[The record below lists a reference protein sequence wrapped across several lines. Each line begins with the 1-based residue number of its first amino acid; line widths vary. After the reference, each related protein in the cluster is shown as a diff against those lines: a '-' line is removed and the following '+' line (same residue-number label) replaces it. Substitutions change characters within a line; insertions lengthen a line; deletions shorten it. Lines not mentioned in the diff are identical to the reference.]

1 MTLLQKVS
9 IKTHKSTFSVSK
21 DNIYIMR
28 KLTNIE
34 FIEKANIIHN
44 NKYLY
49 DNVEYISST
58 KKVLIECKEHGL
70 FEQEANAHMRGQGC
84 SKCKGG
90 VKYNLEDFIEKSNS
104 VHNYKYIYEKSF
116 YIDSYTMIGIECKE
130 HGYFEQLPNNHMSG
144 QGCPKCTGKSLSDDE
159 LLKRMNIIHNNKYDY
174 SLVLFTGMLNKVK
187 IICSEHG
194 IFEQKLSNH
203 INLKQGCIKCANVY
217 LSNKEEFI
225 IKSVNKHGS
234 LYNYDN
240 VIYKSAKTNVDI
252 LCKKH
257 GLFSQSPT
265 KHLSGNGCPTCK
277 LSKGEHS
284 IMIYLDSNKIDYTSQ
299 FRIKGFNLI
308 FDFYL
313 PDYNLCIEYDGL
325 QHFKPVNYFGGI
337 NAFNLQIKNDS
348 LKNKYC
354 LENQIKL
361 LRIKYTDFKNI
372 ELILNENL
380 FNS

>member
-1 MTLLQKVS
+1 
-9 IKTHKSTFSVSK
+9 
-21 DNIYIMR
+21 MR
-28 KLTNIE
+28 KLTIEE
-34 FIEKANIIHN
+34 FIEKSCKIHK
-44 NKYLY
+44 NKYIY
-49 DNVEYISST
+49 DKVIYVNNST
-58 KKVLIECKEHGL
+58 KVIIECKEHGL
-70 FEQEANAHMRGQGC
+70 FEQLPNAHMRGQGC

-90 VKYNLEDFIEKSNS
+90 VKYNLEDFMKKSNS
-104 VHNYKYIYEKSF
+104 VHNYKYNYEKSF
-116 YIDSYTMIGIECKE
+116 YVDSYTMVGIGCKE

-144 QGCPKCTGKSLSDDE
+144 QGCPKCIGKSLSDDE
-159 LLKRMNIIHNNKYDY
+159 LLKKMNMIHNNKYDY

-187 IICSEHG
+187 IICTEHG
-194 IFEQKLSNH
+194 IFEQILSNH

-225 IKSVNKHGS
+225 IKSINKHGN

-240 VIYKSAKTNVDI
+240 VIYKGAKKNVDI

-284 IMIYLDSNKIDYTSQ
+284 IMIYLDSNKIDYISQ
-299 FRIKGFNLI
+299 YRIKGFNLI

-337 NAFNLQIKNDS
+337 DAFNLQIKNDS

-361 LRIKYTDFKNI
+361 LRIKYTDFSNI

>member
-1 MTLLQKVS
+1 
-9 IKTHKSTFSVSK
+9 
-21 DNIYIMR
+21 MR

-34 FIEKANIIHN
+34 FIKKANIIHN

-58 KKVLIECKEHGL
+58 KRVLIECKEHGL

-159 LLKRMNIIHNNKYDY
+159 LLKRMNMMHNNKYDY

-225 IKSVNKHGS
+225 IKSVNKHGN

-240 VIYKSAKTNVDI
+240 VIYKGAKKNVDI

-284 IMIYLDSNKIDYTSQ
+284 IMIYLDSNKIDYISQ
-299 FRIKGFNLI
+299 YRIKGFNLI

-337 NAFNLQIKNDS
+337 DAFNLQIKNDS

-361 LRIKYTDFKNI
+361 LRIKYTDFSNI

>member
-1 MTLLQKVS
+1 
-9 IKTHKSTFSVSK
+9 
-21 DNIYIMR
+21 MR
-28 KLTNIE
+28 KLKKE
-34 FIEKANIIHN
+34 DFIEKSNNIHK
-44 NKYLY
+44 NKYIY
-49 DNVEYISST
+49 DRVIYVNSSI
-58 KKVLIECKEHGL
+58 KVIIGCKEHGY
-70 FEQEANAHMRGQGC
+70 FEQLPNAHMRGQGC

-90 VKYNLEDFIEKSNS
+90 VKYNLDNFIEKSNI
-104 VHNYKYIYEKSF
+104 VHNNKYIYDKSF

-144 QGCPKCTGKSLSDDE
+144 QGCPKCAGKSLSDTE
-159 LLKRMNIIHNNKYDY
+159 LLKRMNDVHNNKYDY

-187 IICSEHG
+187 IICKEHG
-194 IFEQKLSNH
+194 IFEQVLSNH
-203 INLKQGCIKCANVY
+203 INLRQGCIKCANVY
-217 LSNKEEFI
+217 SSNKEEFI
-225 IKSVNKHGS
+225 IKSVNKHGY

-240 VIYKSAKTNVDI
+240 VIYKGAKTSVDI

-257 GLFSQSPT
+257 GIFKQSPT

-284 IMIYLDSNKIDYTSQ
+284 IMIYLDNKKIDYISQ
-299 FRIKGFNLI
+299 YRIKGFNLI

-337 NAFNLQIKNDS
+337 KSFNLQIKNDS

-361 LRIKYTDFKNI
+361 LRIKYTDFNNI
-372 ELILNENL
+372 ELILNKYL

>member
-1 MTLLQKVS
+1 
-9 IKTHKSTFSVSK
+9 
-21 DNIYIMR
+21 MR
-28 KLTNIE
+28 KLTIEE
-34 FIEKANIIHN
+34 FIEKSNKIHKKKYIYDSVIYIN
-44 NKYLY
+44 N
-49 DNVEYISST
+49 ST
-58 KKVLIECKEHGL
+58 KVIIECKEHGL
-70 FEQEANAHMRGQGC
+70 FEQLPNAHMRGQGC

-90 VKYNLEDFIEKSNS
+90 VKYNLEDFIKKSNS
-104 VHNYKYIYEKSF
+104 VHNYKYNYEHSF
-116 YIDSYTMIGIECKE
+116 YVDSYTMIGIECSE

-144 QGCPKCTGKSLSDDE
+144 QGCPKCIGKSLSDDE
-159 LLKRMNIIHNNKYDY
+159 LLKRMNMIHNNKYDY

-337 NAFNLQIKNDS
+337 DAFNLQIKNDS